1 MGERWAKVGVVVFG
15 VAAFLLLSMGG
26 AIVAAPVTVPL
37 MAVAVRR
44 HPTPAFRT
52 AGALLVALTLAEV
65 AWALTY
71 VTVAEARPWIWLLPV
86 LAASAGALA
95 MVRVATATRTEGLIR
110 GG

>member
-1 MGERWAKVGVVVFG
+1 VEARWRRTGVVVFG

-44 HPTPAFRT
+44 HPTLAFRT
-52 AGALLVALTLAEV
+52 AGAILIALTVAEV

-71 VTVAEARPWIWLLPV
+71 VTAGEAGPWIWLLP
-86 LAASAGALA
+86 ALA
-95 MVRVATATRTEGLIR
+95 SLATLLATIR
-110 GG
+110 PSAITRW